1 MQLPFHVLGD
11 HVEGVAG
18 PHVTD
23 GVAALVRRA
32 VEGVGG
38 AGAALVVGQGRVRLQ
53 SVTETE
59 KGDTLT
65 GKNAFSSERCRQ
77 ETDHS
82 TSKPLLAATLS
93 GMLSV
98 WRGSTIPRVGLMALL
113 AIPDDQSQLRLSCTS
128 TRCSPLSTLPVFAFR
143 GSKSKMATPVVSLP
157 VPAVVGT
164 ERSRMLDHMTHFRKI
179 IKC

>member
-1 MQLPFHVLGD
+1 M
-11 HVEGVAG
+11 AG
-18 PHVTD
+18 PHVAD

-38 AGAALVVGQGRVRLQ
+38 AGAPLVVGQGGVRLQ
-53 SVTETE
+53 SVTGGDEEE
-59 KGDTLT
+59 KFT
-65 GKNAFSSERCRQ
+65 GQKELERCRR

-98 WRGSTIPRVGLMALL
+98 CRGSTIPRVGRMALL
-113 AIPDDQSQLRLSCTS
+113 AIPGDQAQLTLSLTNARRWLPS
-128 TRCSPLSTLPVFAFR
+128 LLPVFAFR

-164 ERSRMLDHMTHFRKI
+164 ERSRQRGGHVELKES
-179 IKC
+179 